1 MKARQVFAKNAID
14 GRRSL
19 EPSEH
24 LFVITDDGRLFERF
38 SDDEPGKWTEIPLP
52 AAQAKRSR
60 KLAENSE

>member
-1 MKARQVFAKNAID
+1 MKARQVFAKNSVD

-38 SDDEPGKWTEIPLP
+38 SDDEPGHWSEVPLP
-52 AAQAKRSR
+52 KGNGRKRLER
-60 KLAENSE
+60 QKR

>member
-38 SDDEPGKWTEIPLP
+38 SDDEPGAWSEIPLP
-52 AAQAKRSR
+52 KSNGRKRVER
-60 KLAENSE
+60 RNR

>member
-38 SDDEPGKWTEIPLP
+38 SDDEPGHWSEVPLP
-52 AAQAKRSR
+52 KSDEQTGSEHQKR
-60 KLAENSE
+60 